1 MGKDVPLPANSVFQ
15 NIQKP
20 IPHTKLIARRDMSQK
35 YFVRRNGTINGPLSV
50 DKIQK
55 LVEAKKLKPKDEIA
69 STQKG
74 PWENLGSSYKSV
86 INGEFQNGIN
96 DLQGGEDDFMNALDQ
111 YESEGEVVSD
121 DEYVSPHLKSI
132 KSRKESRE
140 AALKAEEEERKSYS
154 RERNRQIFTFAAWGL
169 SLLAAGGGILF
180 ILFLMGDLFVVT
192 ADHHTT
198 EAFEGLEKVLESKK
212 KKKNREQRGKNNQ
225 SNNGER
231 VQHNAQVN
239 SDSKSID
246 ASLLSGTYTIGN
258 PDRTTSAVRS
268 LKLKQLN
275 SSQKSGFNSAQQA
288 FEMVDLLFRE
298 GTITCELTV
307 TRLGAP
313 ESNEFQCFIKSV
325 KNMNPD
331 PNDNLPSETRNA
343 LLKAKSSLTKGV
355 VIVRL
360 SQSKSNSTAEVTKE
374 LRNKLSMMR
383 VYHIKVPK

>member
-1 MGKDVPLPANSVFQ
+1 
-15 NIQKP
+15 
-20 IPHTKLIARRDMSQK
+20 MSQK